1 MTSEYDVI
9 VIGAGSTG
17 ENVAWYAR
25 DNGLS
30 VAIVESGLVGGECSY
45 WACIPS
51 KVLLRTPEVLAAA
64 RRVPGAAAAVTGEL
78 DVDAALARRDQFV
91 KGWDDDD
98 QAGWLQSIGVDLVRG
113 RGRLAGERTVEVE
126 SADGGRRALTART
139 AVVVATGSR
148 AAVPPVEGLRDI
160 RVWDNRDATSA
171 KHVPARLL
179 VLGGGAVG
187 CEMAQAW
194 RGLGAEEV
202 TIVEMQD
209 RIIPPYEPFASG
221 LLHQSLEEA
230 GVRVLTG
237 KKAVR
242 ARRQA
247 DDAPVTLTLDD
258 DTELVGD
265 ELLVAVGR
273 VFNSDDLGV
282 ETVGLEPGGPL
293 EVDDRLRVKAVDGDW
308 LYAAGDV
315 NGRALLTHQGKYQA
329 RLIGDL
335 VAGKRREALADRVA
349 VPQVIFTDPQ
359 VAAVGPTEQQAR
371 DAGRSV
377 KAVEYDLAGVSGA
390 ALLGQAVRGR
400 AKLVLDQDRRVI
412 VGATFVGPL
421 AGELLH
427 AATIAIVGEVPVDRL
442 WHAVP
447 AFPTVSEVW
456 LRLLEADRGL

>member
-179 VLGGGAVG
+179 VLG
-187 CEMAQAW
+187 
-194 RGLGAEEV
+194 
-202 TIVEMQD
+202 
-209 RIIPPYEPFASG
+209 
-221 LLHQSLEEA
+221 
-230 GVRVLTG
+230 
-237 KKAVR
+237 
-242 ARRQA
+242 
-247 DDAPVTLTLDD
+247 
-258 DTELVGD
+258 
-265 ELLVAVGR
+265 
-273 VFNSDDLGV
+273 
-282 ETVGLEPGGPL
+282 
-293 EVDDRLRVKAVDGDW
+293 
-308 LYAAGDV
+308 
-315 NGRALLTHQGKYQA
+315 
-329 RLIGDL
+329 
-335 VAGKRREALADRVA
+335 
-349 VPQVIFTDPQ
+349 
-359 VAAVGPTEQQAR
+359 
-371 DAGRSV
+371 
-377 KAVEYDLAGVSGA
+377 
-390 ALLGQAVRGR
+390 
-400 AKLVLDQDRRVI
+400 
-412 VGATFVGPL
+412 
-421 AGELLH
+421 
-427 AATIAIVGEVPVDRL
+427 
-442 WHAVP
+442 
-447 AFPTVSEVW
+447 
-456 LRLLEADRGL
+456 